1 MATQSKR
8 ETLRR
13 RAKPRPRRTPAER
26 AKMGHDMVSST
37 RTTLPSL
44 ERVLVNFEP
53 QDLKWLNEKV
63 AELKPARRR
72 TSRNELIRLGI
83 AILRDMDP
91 DKLRQH
97 LRELD

>member
-1 MATQSKR
+1 MATSSKR
-8 ETLRR
+8 DTLRR

-26 AKMGHDMVSST
+26 AKMGHDMVSRP
-37 RTTLPSL
+37 RTALPAL

-83 AILRDMDP
+83 TIMRNMDP
-91 DKLRQH
+91 EELRQH